1 MIDPVGKDKL
11 EPIRGKPTG
20 PRQEGQTRVDEP
32 SLPSDSADNKAKPPG
47 WKELSAQ
54 EKSEKAFDN
63 SFNFFIAPL
72 CAISLLSSMGSL
84 IYANFLDGENEFLD
98 KVSEL
103 SNKGAY
109 FFNGIYGAINN
120 ALSNNIVGAVGYSC
134 VSLASIVG
142 NNDNMYQWKAP
153 GSALDQLPG
162 LNDCTVNNKKIMK
175 KYPGTNAVNAY
186 KNFSDSIY
194 KTWDSIKAVISDIY
208 DEYKSKLSEG
218 KNIFKTTSEV
228 FVTNERNAERHLV
241 ISSIGIFAGFFA
253 GIGFGFKKLGSTI
266 RDIFGI
272 LADIGIFGISK
283 SPSDKQQSRSSR
295 VKYGFSGSGYLGG
308 GLADL
313 IYRWAGIPK
322 ADLLAVGLDNLGF
335 GFMTWANADSNKK
348 ARELARQ
355 KNAEEIPAQMA
366 AYTQRPK

>member
-1 MIDPVGKDKL
+1 MIDPVGQDNF
-11 EPIRGKPTG
+11 EPIRGNKPTG
-20 PRQEGQTRVDEP
+20 PRQESPAKVDEP
-32 SLPSDSADNKAKPPG
+32 PLQFNNTDNKAKPPS

-54 EKSEKAFDN
+54 KKSEKAFDN

-72 CAISLLSSMGSL
+72 CAISLLSSIGSL

-175 KYPGTNAVNAY
+175 KYTGTNAVNAY

-228 FVTNERNAERHLV
+228 LVTNERNAERHLV
-241 ISSIGIFAGFFA
+241 ISSIGIFIGFFT

-266 RDIFGI
+266 RDTFGI
-272 LADIGIFGISK
+272 LADIGIYGISETE
-283 SPSDKQQSRSSR
+283 DKNQSRSSK

-308 GLADL
+308 GLVDL
-313 IYRWAGIPK
+313 VYRWAGIPK

-348 ARELARQ
+348 ARERARQ
-355 KNAEEIPAQMA
+355 TNAEEIPARMA
-366 AYTQRPK
+366 A